1 MVSETVDF
9 VQLIGAGI
17 KDLGGSD
24 DLEVELFFFPS
35 FDLVLFGT
43 RCASFLPMAQL
54 EELQQ
59 ETNLDQFLDDIKWV
73 SILDVDRFG
82 CGKVKYNRFKVRRE
96 ELTAG
101 LKIPLDFWLHALRVR
116 AKFSGS
122 VSAGG

>member
-1 MVSETVDF
+1 MSGDWSSDVCSSDLVSETVDF

-24 DLEVELFFFPS
+24 DLEVELFFFFPS

-59 ETNLDQFLDDIKWV
+59 ETNLD
-73 SILDVDRFG
+73 SISRS
-82 CGKVKYNRFKVRRE
+82 C
-96 ELTAG
+96 
-101 LKIPLDFWLHALRVR
+101 
-116 AKFSGS
+116 
-122 VSAGG
+122 